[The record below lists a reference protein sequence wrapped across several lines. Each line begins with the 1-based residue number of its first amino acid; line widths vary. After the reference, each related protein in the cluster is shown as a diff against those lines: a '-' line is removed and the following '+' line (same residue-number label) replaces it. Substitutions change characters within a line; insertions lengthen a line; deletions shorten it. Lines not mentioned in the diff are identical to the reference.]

1 MKISISKKILGMV
14 ILPIVCICL
23 IAGIVTSNITKT
35 IITDEIELQLKAGA
49 YSVSQTLQQRTLI
62 VEMNSDI
69 SNLHDYT
76 GMDVT
81 VFQGNVRVASTILD
95 SYNNPIIG
103 TEMDSH
109 IYGDLQSGKDYFAT
123 DANVNGVPY
132 FGYYIPFFE
141 ENGEFSGAVF
151 TGISQEEANRT
162 ILLYTIKIIGCLLGY
177 GLIFVI
183 FALFLVRK
191 MVKRIKKLEKTI
203 GTLLSNDL
211 SVRHEKFSVE
221 HDEIETLCNKTVD
234 YSEQL
239 KNTVE
244 NLAGVAKVLNDVSSE
259 LNEATEKTATNASE
273 ITTAAEEVAKG
284 ATAQAKNT
292 EDINTRMF
300 SMAQELDNIKG
311 NTDELQRISESM
323 DSAKDNAV
331 STLAELQNVNN
342 TMAKDVEATSAQVN
356 ITSESVQKIKDAVE
370 MIQNVADQT
379 NLLSLNASI
388 ESSKAGENGR
398 GFSVVATEM
407 RNLANQSAEYANN
420 IKNMVSDIEKNYG
433 LIIEIVDNTANNM
446 AVQNEKLSD
455 TQKVF
460 GVLEE
465 DINGAVGR
473 IESIAG
479 MVKSLV
485 KGVEEVVD
493 TIAELSGISQE
504 NSASAQESMAQIEEM
519 GAVITQIDEKAK
531 RVFDSAELLMK
542 EVSIFKV

>member
-1 MKISISKKILGMV
+1 MKLSITKKIVGTVALIIVTTCVVFGAFFSMV
-14 ILPIVCICL
+14 LEKMQIANVENQLEVATYNFKTEYDHVTDEL
-23 IAGIVTSNITKT
+23 IAQFKKDNGI
-35 IITDEIELQLKAGA
+35 
-49 YSVSQTLQQRTLI
+49 
-62 VEMNSDI
+62 
-69 SNLHDYT
+69 
-76 GMDVT
+76 DVT
-81 VFQGNVRVASTILD
+81 IFTEDERTHSTID
-95 SYNNPIIG
+95 GAVG
-103 TEMDSH
+103 TQMDSH
-109 IYGDLQSGKDYFAT
+109 IWADIQGGEHYFAT

-132 FGYYIPFFE
+132 FGYYIPIME
-141 ENGEFSGAVF
+141 DGKCVGASF
-151 TGISQEEANRT
+151 TGIPQAEELEIISTTIKQIVVRVGLWGLLASVLAWVLVRT
-162 ILLYTIKIIGCLLGY
+162 IVKTIKKVESIVNSLC
-177 GLIFVI
+177 
-183 FALFLVRK
+183 
-191 MVKRIKKLEKTI
+191 E
-203 GTLLSNDL
+203 NDL
-211 SVRHEKFSVE
+211 VTE
-221 HDEIETLCNKTVD
+221 HKKYQKPSDEIQKLCNKVIE
-234 YSEQL
+234 YREQL
-239 KNTVE
+239 KGNIGTFV
-244 NLAGVAKVLNDVSSE
+244 GVAKTLNEISSE
-259 LNEATEKTATNASE
+259 LNESTEKTATNASE

-300 SMAQELDNIKG
+300 SMTQELDNIKG
-311 NTDELQRISESM
+311 NTDELQNISTSM

-342 TMAKDVEATSAQVN
+342 IMAKDVEATSNQVN
-356 ITSESVQKIKDAVE
+356 ITNDSVKKIKDAIE

-398 GFSVVATEM
+398 GFSVVAMEM

-433 LIIEIVDNTANNM
+433 LIIEIVNNTANNM

-465 DINGAVGR
+465 DIDGAVHR

-485 KGVEEVVD
+485 EGVEEVVD

-519 GAVITQIDEKAK
+519 GAIITQIDEKSK
-531 RVFDSAELLMK
+531 QVFDSAELLMK
-542 EVSIFKV
+542 EVSIFKVE